1 MNHLEESELESWMEQ
16 FLAGLC
22 LPPERTPYYWC
33 SLPMRTQGL
42 TPKKNQKSEREGR
55 GELRMNFFGTN
66 PSDRMHESAEG
77 EQQSTCCFIGQKNN
91 NNRPEGQTSRHG

>member
-42 TPKKNQKSEREGR
+42 TPEKIRRVR
-55 GELRMNFFGTN
+55 GEGGAENEFFWN
-66 PSDRMHESAEG
+66 QPIR
-77 EQQSTCCFIGQKNN
+77 
-91 NNRPEGQTSRHG
+91 